1 MRKCPNKVKH
11 LDITRPE
18 QVWVS
23 DITYIATIGNFQYLH
38 LVTDAYSKQIM
49 GYQLSESMSAASTTS
64 ALKMAIN
71 NRKYPSSPLIHHSD
85 RGLQYCSAL
94 YTSILKTNQID
105 ISMTEQSDPYE
116 NAVAERI
123 NGILKDE
130 FGLDDCFEDLEQLQI
145 QTEQAITLYN
155 KYRPHLSN
163 QLLTPEQMH
172 QQHHLPIK
180 KYKKKAPETLQLP
193 MLS

>member
-1 MRKCPNKVKH
+1 M
-11 LDITRPE
+11 
-18 QVWVS
+18 
-23 DITYIATIGNFQYLH
+23 
-38 LVTDAYSKQIM
+38 
-49 GYQLSESMSAASTTS
+49 
-64 ALKMAIN
+64 
-71 NRKYPSSPLIHHSD
+71 
-85 RGLQYCSAL
+85 
-94 YTSILKTNQID
+94 
-105 ISMTEQSDPYE
+105 
-116 NAVAERI
+116 AERI